1 MSRVV
6 ITTFGVLHGEPP
18 EGNALSVDLRTAL
31 RNPHDDPGM
40 RFKTG
45 LDAVV
50 FDHVMAT
57 PGAMEIVDDTVARVL
72 ALFDHVSDPQGLDLP
87 VHVFCKGG
95 RHRSV
100 AIAEATA
107 ARLRAQGVPVAVVHR
122 DIDKP
127 VVQKIPTSQGGSSLW
142 AGFAADGASGNV
154 PLARSLRTLAAFI
167 DRHAELGSAT
177 VTFVGARGNITIGFF
192 GTELDMEE
200 RAAAV
205 QLLADALDTPLD
217 TQVYD
222 DGQVILHAHKLVA
235 GNRHISIDAP
245 VARSEQDP
253 SNAAKAV
260 SR

>member
-6 ITTFGVLHGEPP
+6 ITTFGVLHGEAP

-57 PGAMEIVDDTVARVL
+57 PGAVEIVDDTVARVL
-72 ALFDHVSDPQGLDLP
+72 AVFEHVSEPQGLDLP

-100 AIAEATA
+100 AIAEASA
-107 ARLRAQGVPVAVVHR
+107 ARLRAQGVPVVVVHR
-122 DIDKP
+122 DVDKP
-127 VVQKIPTSQGGSSLW
+127 VVQKIPASQGGSSLW
-142 AGFAADGASGNV
+142 AGFAADQVSGDV

-167 DRHAELGSAT
+167 DRHPLLRSAT
-177 VTFVGARGNITIGFF
+177 VTVNGATDDITIGFF
-192 GTELDMEE
+192 GAELDVED
-200 RAAAV
+200 RVAAA
-205 QLLADALDTPLD
+205 QLLASALDTPLK
-217 TQVYD
+217 TEVYD
-222 DGQVILHAHKLVA
+222 DGLVILHASKPVA
-235 GNRHISIDAP
+235 GNRHVRIDVL
-245 VARSEQDP
+245 VARSERY
-253 SNAAKAV
+253 AEAV